1 MVPFCS
7 FDTILSKE
15 DFNYKQNVIMN
26 AIKFFM
32 LHIVLSYHT
41 RKIFDLSYCCDI
53 CLQFCVRVESYHLSI
68 IYNFHF
74 GVKKCHFYNHLES
87 WLDLLNNCWKLITLQ
102 SYKQNWP
109 QELNTNMVIIHC
121 TLIMTEWMIHHFNQ
135 RVTADVKRYHTWL

>member
-1 MVPFCS
+1 MHHRLAL
-7 FDTILSKE
+7 DTNNLVKVKSQAIDWKHIL
-15 DFNYKQNVIMN
+15 
-26 AIKFFM
+26 IK
-32 LHIVLSYHT
+32 IT
-41 RKIFDLSYCCDI
+41 WPKKIFDLSYCCDI
-53 CLQFCVRVESYHLSI
+53 CLQFCVRVESYYLSN

-109 QELNTNMVIIHC
+109 QGLNTNMVIIYC

-135 RVTADVKRYHTWL
+135 HVTADVKRYHTWL

>member
-1 MVPFCS
+1 MNFKQFTLNNWFS
-7 FDTILSKE
+7 IDMLNIKLLLSMAK
-15 DFNYKQNVIMN
+15 
-26 AIKFFM
+26 
-32 LHIVLSYHT
+32 
-41 RKIFDLSYCCDI
+41 KIFDLSYCCDI
-53 CLQFCVRVESYHLSI
+53 CLQFCVRVESYYLSI

-109 QELNTNMVIIHC
+109 QGLNTNMVIIYC

-135 RVTADVKRYHTWL
+135 HVTADVKRYHTWL